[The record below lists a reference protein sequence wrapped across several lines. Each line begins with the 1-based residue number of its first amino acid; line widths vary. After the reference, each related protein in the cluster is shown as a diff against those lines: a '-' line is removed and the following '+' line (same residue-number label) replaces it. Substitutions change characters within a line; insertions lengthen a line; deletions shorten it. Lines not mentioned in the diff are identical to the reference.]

1 MVDWEY
7 KDKYDLNDFIRI
19 IDVLRAPGG
28 CPWDIK
34 QTHETLKHNAIEE
47 AWEVCDAIDEGSIDH
62 LREELGDLL
71 MQVIFHASI
80 EKERGGFTLDDV
92 SDEAVKKLIHRHPH
106 VFGQVQADTPE
117 EVLANWDAIKRADRG
132 QQSVAS
138 TMDGIPRGLPGLM
151 RSEKIQNKAAKVG
164 FDWPVVAGAMDKL
177 REEVD
182 ELQDGIDANDLENI
196 KEELGDV
203 LFSAVN
209 VARFF
214 KIDSEDCMHAA
225 CEKFL
230 RRFKYL
236 EEHAAAKGLALEDM
250 SLAQMERIYQQ
261 ARHDLE
267 GKEPVPVDV
276 PEDK

>member
-1 MVDWEY
+1 MADWTF
-7 KDKYDLNDFIRI
+7 KDKYDFNDFIRI

-34 QTHETLKHNAIEE
+34 QTHESLKHNVVEE
-47 AWEVCDAIDEGSIDH
+47 AYEVCDAIDEGSMDH

-80 EKERGGFTLDDV
+80 EKEHGGFDIDDI
-92 SDEAVKKLIHRHPH
+92 SDEAVKKLVHRHPH
-106 VFGQVQADTPE
+106 VFGDAHADTPE
-117 EVLANWDAIKRADRG
+117 EVLAKWDAIKRADRG

-138 TMDGIPRGLPGLM
+138 AMDGIPRGLPGLM

-164 FDWPVVAGAMDKL
+164 FDWPVVSGAMDKL
-177 REEVD
+177 REEVG
-182 ELQDGIDANDLENI
+182 ELQEGIDAGDVENI

-209 VARFF
+209 VARFY
-214 KIDSEDCMHAA
+214 KLDSEELMHAA
-225 CEKFL
+225 CAKFI
-230 RRFKYL
+230 RRFKFV
-236 EEHAAAKGLALEDM
+236 EEGAAARGEKLEDM
-250 SLAQMERIYQQ
+250 SLDQMEEIYQQ

-267 GKEPVPVDV
+267 GKEPVPVKHDR
-276 PEDK
+276 